1 MTLPPKTVSVAKRV
15 LGVKGCAMMGV
26 SGWALLWEWI
36 VGTATAI
43 RCFHSWC
50 SIPTIPPTVVC
61 KHSIESQ
68 RVTVGYV
75 LAYSVAGTVVVAAL
89 ATRILAAGKVVALIR
104 HDSSPTALISA
115 HEHAGGL
122 SLLAQ
127 APDGDISAGPIGE
140 DLRHAFQGVPVSIL
154 PDVPVHAGD
163 HNAPAEPSA
172 IVL

>member
-1 MTLPPKTVSVAKRV
+1 MSIANNGSDLTVGFLLACSVAV
-15 LGVKGCAMMGV
+15 
-26 SGWALLWEWI
+26 
-36 VGTATAI
+36 
-43 RCFHSWC
+43 
-50 SIPTIPPTVVC
+50 PVV
-61 KHSIESQ
+61 E
-68 RVTVGYV
+68 T
-75 LAYSVAGTVVVAAL
+75 AL

-115 HEHAGGL
+115 YEHAGGL

-140 DLRHAFQGVPVSIL
+140 DPAACVSGCPVSIL